1 MMSDAPLAKQSAPG
15 NISADRMD
23 LLLISDL
30 IAEGTRVLDIG
41 CGSGDLLALLKSA
54 KNIDGRGLE
63 ISQRNVNACVSRG
76 LAVVQG
82 NADTD
87 LGQYPDAG
95 FDYAILSQ
103 TLQATQR
110 PEDVLVQLARISKN
124 IVVSIPNFGH
134 WRVRLSLLGSGRM
147 PRTHTLDAEWFNTPN
162 IHLCT
167 LLDFNDLCARLNLNI
182 DKCILMRNGK
192 TSQRTRAPHSR
203 DNLLSEQAIY
213 LLSQAD

>member
-1 MMSDAPLAKQSAPG
+1 MMTDAASNTQSGPG

-30 IAEGTRVLDIG
+30 ITEGARVLDIG
-41 CGSGDLLALLKSA
+41 CGGGDLLALLKAA

-87 LGQYPDAG
+87 LQQYPDAG

-103 TLQATQR
+103 TLQATQK
-110 PEDVLVQLARISKN
+110 PEDVLVQLARISRN

-134 WRVRLSLLGSGRM
+134 WRVRLSLLASGRM

-167 LLDFNDLCARLNLNI
+167 LLDFNDLCVRLGLTI
-182 DKCILMRNGK
+182 DQCILMRNGSTHK
-192 TSQRTRAPHSR
+192 LSRAPNGR
-203 DNLLSEQAIY
+203 DNLSSEQAIY
-213 LLSQAD
+213 LLSKAR

>member
-1 MMSDAPLAKQSAPG
+1 MTEQSLQTQSAPG

-23 LLLISDL
+23 LLLIGDL
-30 IAEGTRVLDIG
+30 IAQGSRVLDIG
-41 CGSGDLLALLKSA
+41 CGGGDLLALLKSTKA
-54 KNIDGRGLE
+54 IDGRGLE

-103 TLQATQR
+103 TLQATQK
-110 PEDVLVQLARISKN
+110 PEDVLLQLARISRK
-124 IVVSIPNFGH
+124 IIVSIPNFGY
-134 WRVRLSLLGSGRM
+134 WRVRLNLMSSGRM
-147 PRTHTLDAEWFNTPN
+147 PRTDTLDAEWYNTPN

-167 LLDFNDLCARLNLNI
+167 LLDFNALCARLNLNI
-182 DKCILMRNGK
+182 ERCILMHNG
-192 TSQRTRAPHSR
+192 RTRQLSRAPNGHN
-203 DNLLSEQAIY
+203 NLFSEQAIY
-213 LLSQAD
+213 LLSKNG

>member
-1 MMSDAPLAKQSAPG
+1 MTEQSLQTQSAPG

-23 LLLISDL
+23 LLLIGDL
-30 IAEGTRVLDIG
+30 IAQGSRVLDIG
-41 CGSGDLLALLKSA
+41 CGGGDLLALLKSTKA
-54 KNIDGRGLE
+54 IDGRGLE

-103 TLQATQR
+103 TLQATQK
-110 PEDVLVQLARISKN
+110 PEDVLLQLARISRK
-124 IVVSIPNFGH
+124 IIVSIPNFGY
-134 WRVRLSLLGSGRM
+134 WRVRLNLMSSGRM
-147 PRTHTLDAEWFNTPN
+147 PRTDTLDAEWYNTPN

-167 LLDFNDLCARLNLNI
+167 LLDFNALCARLNLNI
-182 DKCILMRNGK
+182 ERCILMHNG
-192 TSQRTRAPHSR
+192 RTRQLSRAPNGR
-203 DNLLSEQAIY
+203 NNLFSEQAIY
-213 LLSQAD
+213 LLSKNG